1 MSISNSIFNVLKY
14 KKYALSDLD
23 PTSRLNAGMC
33 DLNFHSVFS
42 KILIF
47 LLKVPYKFSSSSEG
61 ETSSKPQS
69 YSLPCIENSDQVIKM
84 VPLLDLKKSEQPCF
98 DENYVEQEL
107 TPFDQSYKSTEY
119 IGFPQ
124 IPELDTDFTFPMER
138 VDEHNLFDV
147 FGPLETSEFGM
158 VPFFEPSGSCKIDRF
173 FDDFPED
180 MFDNIEPP
188 SNLSK
193 L

>member
-1 MSISNSIFNVLKY
+1 
-14 KKYALSDLD
+14 
-23 PTSRLNAGMC
+23 MC

-158 VPFFEPSGSCKIDRF
+158 VPFFEPSESCKIDRF

-188 SNLSK
+188 SNFSK